1 MKSVTCCLSVKP
13 PHSAIFEMR
22 RGTGSAPFHE
32 SIGWCQPALIG
43 EMGAMGGIYICQATR
58 RATENCAKLDTA
70 MAGAMMMQH
79 N

>member
-32 SIGWCQPALIG
+32 SIGRCQPALFG
-43 EMGAMGGIYICQATR
+43 EMGAMCGTYICQATR
-58 RATENCAKLDTA
+58 RAADNCAKLDTA